1 MQITLPPAGKL
12 PAIKA
17 ALTLLP
23 EKHRH
28 LPPELAEFEKL
39 LDTLRD
45 LPEPLTDTE
54 IARSLADAEPNEL
67 PALLDTLATEKARGE
82 ALRAANGNGL
92 RTLLERR
99 RSSAVL
105 AALPDVLERLAPV
118 FTQATDTLAKAG
130 AELPEGA
137 AALDPQA
144 VLDSNAGSA
153 YHQARQALD
162 TIQRIGAVVPVHLRQ
177 DGTTRSGSQCV
188 AVVDVPVCGPYIT
201 DGLTTGYLN
210 NPDELELLKAV
221 GRLVDDYNTDP
232 RLALLEVVRGR
243 YTGCSLSLAATVDEA
258 QQRIERISTA
268 SKVKRE
274 DALSEHQRRSLDRR
288 QWRTVR

>member
-137 AALDPQA
+137 AALDPRPCSTA
-144 VLDSNAGSA
+144 TPG
-153 YHQARQALD
+153 R
-162 TIQRIGAVVPVHLRQ
+162 P
-177 DGTTRSGSQCV
+177 TTRRARPSTPSSASVPSSPSTSARTAPPAAAANASPSSTCPS
-188 AVVDVPVCGPYIT
+188 AVPTSPMASPPAT
-201 DGLTTGYLN
+201 STTPTSSSYSR
-210 NPDELELLKAV
+210 P
-221 GRLVDDYNTDP
+221 
-232 RLALLEVVRGR
+232 
-243 YTGCSLSLAATVDEA
+243 LAAW
-258 QQRIERISTA
+258 STTTTPTPD
-268 SKVKRE
+268 SPCSR
-274 DALSEHQRRSLDRR
+274 
-288 QWRTVR
+288 